1 MSDEFRRNRKLTKCG
16 IERGLF
22 GDHAFGGTPEK
33 SMQARLSLDIKYL
46 RESSRFM
53 RVARGRFVLRG
64 RPNEIDGEPSAG
76 SGRDNQLSEYFAEP
90 RKLRTPSESVLCTPE
105 DRFSNILTFQGIDGD
120 YGAIIPRL
128 LNDTFYPFQC
138 S

>member
-1 MSDEFRRNRKLTKCG
+1 MR
-16 IERGLF
+16 
-22 GDHAFGGTPEK
+22 
-33 SMQARLSLDIKYL
+33 SMVSLRLAAEETTNY
-46 RESSRFM
+46 
-53 RVARGRFVLRG
+53 
-64 RPNEIDGEPSAG
+64 
-76 SGRDNQLSEYFAEP
+76 SEYFAEP